1 MNEIQIY
8 DVIGQDM
15 FGEGV
20 TAKGIKAELDAIESG
35 DLTVRINSAGGDVFE
50 GLAIFNLLKEFDGKV
65 TVKVDG
71 YAASIASV
79 IAMAGDEVIM
89 GQGAMFM
96 LHNPYT
102 FSMGDAEELRAQA
115 LVLDEVRDSL
125 ISTYKTRVSAS
136 EDELKTI
143 LDAETW
149 FGADESKAFGLAD
162 SLSSEKAK
170 VMNLSGCRWI
180 NKAPEIVEDDGE
192 DFGALVKPE
201 PAYLD
206 YLEQSN
212 RIAQERADLSA
223 TRKNLKG

>member
-20 TAKGIKAELDAIESG
+20 TAAGIKEQLDEIESG
-35 DLTVRINSAGGDVFE
+35 DLTVRIISAGGDVFE
-50 GLAIFNLLKEFDGKV
+50 GLAIFNLLKEFDGSV

-79 IAMAGDEVIM
+79 IAMAGDEVVM
-89 GQGAMFM
+89 GEGAMFM

-115 LVLDEVRDSL
+115 LVLDQVRDSL
-125 ISTYKTRVSAS
+125 IATYQTRVSAN
-136 EDELKTI
+136 EDELKSI

-149 FGADESKAFGLAD
+149 FGAKESKEFGLAD

-170 VMNLSGCRWI
+170 VMNLSGCKWI
-180 NKAPEIVEDDGE
+180 NKAPEIVEDDDE
-192 DFGALVKPE
+192 DFGVLVKPE

-206 YLEQSN
+206 FLEQSN
-212 RIAQERADLSA
+212 RIAKDRAALSA
-223 TRKNLKG
+223 VRKNLKA